1 MDLFQKQIDKVA
13 LKRVEDLREDVL
25 PKHIEK
31 NNLFNYEVEWLA
43 VSGHDMEAWDNYIM
57 AFVIDFYK
65 VET

>member
-1 MDLFQKQIDKVA
+1 M
-13 LKRVEDLREDVL
+13 REDVL